1 MKTRDSVRFLTGALV
16 HVHPTRCM
24 LDGRSL
30 REILDQSALTRSTW
44 AILGQLDF
52 VSKLPLTSL
61 RFIVGAG
68 ELCSEETKLE

>member
-1 MKTRDSVRFLTGALV
+1 
-16 HVHPTRCM
+16 M